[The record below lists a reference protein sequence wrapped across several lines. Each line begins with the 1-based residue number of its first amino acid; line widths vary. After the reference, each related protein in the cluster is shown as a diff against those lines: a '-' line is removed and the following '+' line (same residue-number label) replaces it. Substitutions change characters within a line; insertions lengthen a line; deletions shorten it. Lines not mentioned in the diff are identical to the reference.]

1 MRTPCY
7 SVGCDPHVHQKNAY
21 QSNQKRPYRALAI
34 SRLLQRDRAFYE
46 RCPDLLRAL
55 QRRISITKKLPYAFF
70 RIRELFAPKNISA
83 ALLNPTNKNADD
95 FLIGVIY
102 QNLPASA
109 PPQPLSAFCHSTVRL
124 TKHIP
129 SSL

>member
-1 MRTPCY
+1 MR
-7 SVGCDPHVHQKNAY
+7 
-21 QSNQKRPYRALAI
+21 
-34 SRLLQRDRAFYE
+34 
-46 RCPDLLRAL
+46 
-55 QRRISITKKLPYAFF
+55 FF
-70 RIRELFAPKNISA
+70 RIRELFAPKNMFA
-83 ALLNPTNKNADD
+83 ALLTPPTNKNADD